1 MEFSDTN
8 VVVTGANGNLGKA
21 VRAAFAGLGATVIG
35 LDRHAAGDQGDEHAI
50 AIDLLDAAGVN
61 AAVADVIARHGH
73 VDVLCN
79 IAGAFDMGTPV
90 HETSDAQ
97 WSAMYDANVRTLLNA
112 CRAVTPHMLRAG
124 GGRIV
129 NVGAAS
135 AARGI
140 GTMGPYCAAKD
151 AVQRITESMA
161 AELRDAGIHVN
172 AVLPSIIDTPQNRAA
187 MPDADFSRWVEP
199 AALADVIVF
208 LASRASRALH
218 GASVPVMNRV

>member
-8 VVVTGANGNLGKA
+8 VVITGANGNLGKA
-21 VRAAFAGLGATVIG
+21 ARAAFAALGANVIG
-35 LDRHAAGDQGDEHAI
+35 LDRHAGGEAGGQTLAV
-50 AIDLLDAAGVN
+50 DLLDAAQVQ
-61 AAVADVIARHGH
+61 AAIADIIGRHGH
-73 VDVLCN
+73 IDVLCN

-112 CRAVTPHMLRAG
+112 CRAVTPHMLSAG
-124 GGRIV
+124 RGRIV

-135 AARGI
+135 ASRGI

-199 AALADVIVF
+199 AALADVMVF
-208 LASRASRALH
+208 LASPGSRALH
-218 GASVPVMNRV
+218 GACVPVTNRV